1 MPKFAIAL
9 IAVFTILQPLAA
21 FAAPNPKY
29 CVSLR
34 KHFDACEKYQIAHGK
49 PVVRTCTKFLTEM
62 KKAGC

>member
-1 MPKFAIAL
+1 MHKFALAL
-9 IAVFTILQPLAA
+9 IAVFVVLQSLAA

-34 KHFDACEKYQIAHGK
+34 KHFDACESYQIKHGK
-49 PVVRTCTKFLTEM
+49 PIAPTCTKYLTEM